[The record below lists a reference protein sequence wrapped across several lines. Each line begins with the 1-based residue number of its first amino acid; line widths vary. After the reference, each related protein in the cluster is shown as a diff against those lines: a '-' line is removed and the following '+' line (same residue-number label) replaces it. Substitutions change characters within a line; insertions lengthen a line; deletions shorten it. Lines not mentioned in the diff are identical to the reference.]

1 MASGSPSST
10 PLRPLARAHR
20 HYSRQI
26 LVGLGLLFAIA
37 MVAPLFSY
45 RSDVEESRLQVR
57 ANLSREAAFYAETF
71 RRQLDILEAEL
82 SRIAQRPEV
91 DLGDANLQPERT
103 LLEAAHHD
111 SALFDRG
118 IAILDGTGHALWSEP
133 ASLLPPGADLSHSL
147 WYQRLL
153 AENKPVLE
161 AFPSRPGELVV
172 CVPILRGGAFAG
184 ALLGV
189 VEPLGQ
195 LLPNTL
201 PKDEHLVVADRER
214 HVLFEGPTRSPVSAA
229 DLAELLS
236 QATLWSAAEEQ
247 QLQLRQAVLLVRPL
261 ERTTMS
267 LALLVDEGPR
277 LARARQ
283 RLLQQLAFL
292 ALIQAATIALFAA
305 YLRRTTRGFL
315 AVEERA
321 SQQETMAALGTAASL
336 IAHEVKNALNGLT
349 VAAGLLEGQGDGA
362 AARSARS
369 QVDRLRHLAGS
380 LLSFGRPAAPQLMRV
395 ELDRTA
401 REVVEA
407 LGILPEAGEAKVE
420 LELESPLWVTADPL
434 LLQTAID
441 NLVRNAVEAAVT
453 AKDLGKVESPWVRVR
468 ASREGDSGAR
478 VVVEDN
484 AGGPPP
490 EVEARLFEPFATG
503 KPKGIGLG
511 LAMAQRAVQAQG
523 GALTFRR
530 TGEGSA
536 FEIRLPLAG

>member
-1 MASGSPSST
+1 MASGTRSST
-10 PLRPLARAHR
+10 PLRPLAQAHR

-37 MVAPLFSY
+37 LVGPLFSY
-45 RSDVEESRLQVR
+45 RSDVEESRRQVR
-57 ANLSREAAFYAETF
+57 ANLSRETALYAETF

-91 DLGDANLQPERT
+91 DLADADLQPERT
-103 LLEAAHHD
+103 LLEAAHRD

-118 IAILDGTGHALWSEP
+118 VAILDGSGHALWTEP
-133 ASLLPPGADLSHSL
+133 ASLLPPGADFSRST

-153 AENKPVLE
+153 AEHGPVLE
-161 AFPSRPGELVV
+161 AFGPPRPGELVV
-172 CVPILRGGAFAG
+172 ALPIFRGGGFAG
-184 ALLGV
+184 ALVGL
-189 VEPLGQ
+189 VEPVGQ
-195 LLPNTL
+195 LWPGALPQ
-201 PKDEHLVVADRER
+201 DEHLMMADRDG
-214 HVLFEGPTRSPVSAA
+214 HVLYEGPGSSPVSAA
-229 DLAELLS
+229 DLQELLS
-236 QATLWSAAEEQ
+236 RASLSGVPEEQ
-247 QLQLRQAVLLVRPL
+247 QIRRAVLLVRPL
-261 ERTTMS
+261 QGTTVS
-267 LALLVDEGPR
+267 LALLADEEPR

-283 RLLQQLAFL
+283 RVLEQLAFL
-292 ALIQAATIALFAA
+292 ALIQVATIALFAA

-321 SQQETMAALGTAASL
+321 AQQETMAALGTAAAL

-349 VAAGLLEGQGDGA
+349 AAAGLLEGQGDGA

-407 LGILPEAGEAKVE
+407 LRVLPEAAEAKVE

-441 NLVRNAVEAAVT
+441 NLVRNAIEAAVT
-453 AKDLGKVESPWVRVR
+453 AKDLGKVTSPWVRVR
-468 ASREGDSGAR
+468 ASRQGPSEAR

-511 LAMAQRAVQAQG
+511 LAMAQRAVRAQG

-530 TGEGSA
+530 AGEGSA